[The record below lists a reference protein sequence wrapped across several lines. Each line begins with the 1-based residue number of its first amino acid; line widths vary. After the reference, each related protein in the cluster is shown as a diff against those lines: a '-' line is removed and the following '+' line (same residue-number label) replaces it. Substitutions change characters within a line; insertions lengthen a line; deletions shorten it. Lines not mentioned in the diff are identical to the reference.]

1 MSDNEDD
8 FMCDDEEDYGLEYSE
23 DSNSE
28 PDVDLENQYYNSKA
42 LKEDEPTAALASFQ
56 KVLDLESGD
65 KGEWG
70 FKALKQMIKIN
81 FKLGNYDEMMSR
93 YKQLLTYIKSAVTR
107 NHSEKSINSILDYIS
122 TSRNMELLQN
132 FYETTLDALKDA
144 KNDRLWFKTNTKL
157 GKLYYDRGDFNK
169 LSKILKQLHQSCQTD
184 DGEDDL
190 KKGTQLLEI
199 YALEIQ
205 MYTAQKNNK
214 KLKTLYEQSLH
225 IKSAIPHPL
234 IMGVIRECGG
244 KMHLREGEFEKAHT
258 DFFEAFKN
266 YDESGSPRRT
276 TCLKYLVLAN
286 MLMRSGIN
294 PFDSQEAK
302 PYKNDPE
309 ILAMTN
315 LVNAYQNND
324 IIEFEHILKQNR
336 QNIMDDL
343 FIREHIE
350 DLLRNI
356 RTQVLIQLIKPY
368 TRIQIPFISRKLNID
383 VSEVESLLVSCI
395 LDNTIQGRIDQVNQV
410 LFLERATLNQ
420 AKYSALDRWANQLNT
435 LHSSIINKMA

>member
-1 MSDNEDD
+1 MSDYDDD
-8 FMCDDEEDYGLEYSE
+8 FMAEDEDYDLEYSE

-42 LKEDEPTAALASFQ
+42 LKEDNPAGALESFQ
-56 KVLDLESGD
+56 RVLDLENGE

-81 FKLGNYDEMMSR
+81 FRLANYDEMMTR

-122 TSRNMELLQN
+122 TSNQMELLQN
-132 FYETTLDALKDA
+132 FYETTLDALRDA
-144 KNDRLWFKTNTKL
+144 KNERLWFKTMSKL
-157 GKLYYDRGDFNK
+157 GKLYFDRQEYNR
-169 LSKILKQLHQSCQTD
+169 LARILKQLRQSCQTD

-190 KKGTQLLEI
+190 KKGTQLLEV

-214 KLKTLYEQSLH
+214 KLKTLYDQSLH

-234 IMGVIRECGG
+234 ILGVIRECGG

-286 MLMRSGIN
+286 MLMKSGIN

-302 PYKNDPE
+302 PYKNDVE

-324 IIEFEHILKQNR
+324 INEFEKILKVNR
-336 QNIMDDL
+336 QTIMNDP

-356 RTQVLIQLIKPY
+356 RTQVLIKLIKPY
-368 TRIQIPFISRKLNID
+368 TRIQIGFISGELNIEPQD
-383 VSEVESLLVSCI
+383 VESLLVSCI
-395 LDNTIQGRIDQVNQV
+395 LDTTIKGRIDQVSGV
-410 LFLERATLNQ
+410 LELDQ
-420 AKYSALDRWANQLNT
+420 APEGSARYVALDKWNNQLNN
-435 LHSSIINKMA
+435 LQKLILNKMA